1 MRVLAEFSVAEGR
14 SFCEVR
20 ASAED
25 AAVAEIEIYDEIG
38 FWGTTA
44 SQFAR
49 VIRGLEVDELRVLL
63 NSPGGDAF
71 DGLAIMNALR
81 RHSATVVV
89 EVDALAASAASVI
102 AMAGDEIV
110 MNRGAQFMIHEV
122 SSGTW
127 GDAAELRKVA
137 DAIEKISASYA
148 DAYAARAG
156 GSSASWRE
164 RMLAETWFTAEEAVE
179 AGLATSWVDAKPKA
193 MASARVF
200 DLSRFRYQGRAAA
213 PAPVLGGV
221 GVSTHRGSAV
231 DAKEGAVTYEE
242 LREALADRLEVDA
255 ADVTDEELLEALD
268 SALDDAEDD
277 DPEGDDPDG
286 DGGGDGGEAS
296 AAAAAASVV
305 APEGME
311 LIDSATLAELRGGAA
326 RAVELEQGAAAG
338 RREAIF
344 ADAVRTGRVAPAAK
358 ATWLSQLEKDEE
370 GAAALLASLTPNTI
384 PVSETG
390 TSDAEASAEDALY
403 NRMFGAGDE
412 EASNG

>member
-1 MRVLAEFSVAEGR
+1 MREVFNFAEGR

-44 SQFAR
+44 AAFSR
-49 VIRGLEVDELRVLL
+49 VIRSLEVDELRVLL

-81 RHSATVVV
+81 RHKARVVV

-110 MNRGAQFMIHEV
+110 MNRGAEFMIHEV

-127 GDAAELRKVA
+127 GDAAEMRKLA
-137 DAIEKISASYA
+137 EALDKISVSYA
-148 DAYAARAG
+148 DAYSARAG
-156 GSSASWRE
+156 GTRDEWRE
-164 RMLAETWFTAEEAVE
+164 RMVAETWFTAEEAVE
-179 AGLATSWVDAKPKA
+179 AGLATSWADAKPKA
-193 MASARVF
+193 LASARVF
-200 DLSRFRYQGRAAA
+200 DLSKFRFQGRAAA
-213 PAPVLGGV
+213 PAPVFGGV
-221 GVSTHRGSAV
+221 GVSARRGSAV

-268 SALDDAEDD
+268 TALDDEV
-277 DPEGDDPDG
+277 EDDPDEG
-286 DGGGDGGEAS
+286 DEPADGGEGGE
-296 AAAAAASVV
+296 AAVTVEVAAVVDVV

-326 RAVELEQGAAAG
+326 RAVELEQNVAAA
-338 RREAIF
+338 RREGIF
-344 ADAVRTGRVAPAAK
+344 ADAVRSGRVAPSAK
-358 ATWLSQLEKDEE
+358 ALWLAQLEKDEE
-370 GAAALLASLTPNTI
+370 GAAALLAAYAPNTI
-384 PVSETG
+384 PVTEIG
-390 TSDAEASAEDALY
+390 IADADASAEDALY
-403 NRMFGAGDE
+403 DRMYKKE
-412 EASNG
+412 EAV